1 MPQNPAQGGRDH
13 YPTPLLYAEWA
24 AQRALKLINHR
35 QQDDFCVFEPGS
47 GANAPFINSVMDLH
61 SCKSGLGVEI
71 AGEGTVGKSPVIQH
85 GVDFLKMTDEDLKPY
100 VNLRGKFDVIATNP
114 PFSHAEQFL
123 RRSFELLDPHG
134 VMVYLLRL
142 AIVGSEKRMWIWKEH
157 PPVEIATF
165 IRRISFDG
173 VSTDY
178 SEYACFFWLG
188 EELLEVNQHD
198 HTKFYWVDN
207 TSVKKKDVETKV
219 EAFGVWR

>member
-24 AQRALKLINHR
+24 ARRALKLIDHR
-35 QQDDFCVFEPGS
+35 VEPLYVLEPGS
-47 GANAPFINSVMDLH
+47 GPNAPFANSVMDIH
-61 SCKSGLGVEI
+61 QCERGLGVEI
-71 AGEGTVGKSPVIQH
+71 SGEGRAGKNPIILH
-85 GVDFLKMTDEDLKPY
+85 GTDFLKMPHESLLPY
-100 VNLRGKFDVIATNP
+100 TNERGKFDVIATNP

-123 RRSFELLDPHG
+123 RRSFELLDPYG

-142 AIVGSEKRMWIWKEH
+142 AVVGSEKRMWIWKEH

-178 SEYACFFWLG
+178 SEYACFFWVGKKLMEG
-188 EELLEVNQHD
+188 QRHD

-219 EAFGVWR
+219 EEFGIWK